1 MTQFNI
7 NASNIKCGG
16 CAENIKNGLS
26 EMPGVESVEVN
37 VDSGEVAVTVNN
49 LEQSAIEN
57 KLNEL
62 GYPAK

>member
-26 EMPGVESVEVN
+26 EIAGVESVEVN
-37 VDSGEVAVTVNN
+37 IESGEVTVTANDV
-49 LEQSAIEN
+49 EKSTIEN
-57 KLNEL
+57 KLSDL
-62 GYPAK
+62 GFPAK